1 MIYYDQH
8 TSQAERDA
16 DELMTLIQEYET
28 FEEGFYEE
36 ILRALTSMH
45 RAVEFRV
52 YCKLVDQLFERAIND
67 ESIRLT
73 GIVDNMQTCVGGVRD
88 DRAIRLARGL
98 SVRSER
104 PSADGEDFA
113 HSAG

>member
-45 RAVEFRV
+45 
-52 YCKLVDQLFERAIND
+52 RAIND